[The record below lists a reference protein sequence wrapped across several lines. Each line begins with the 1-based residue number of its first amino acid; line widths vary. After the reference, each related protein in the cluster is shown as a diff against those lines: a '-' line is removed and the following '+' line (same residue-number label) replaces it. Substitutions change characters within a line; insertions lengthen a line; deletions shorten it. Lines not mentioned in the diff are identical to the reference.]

1 MKHFSF
7 LKPLLLLPLLL
18 ATWGARAQTLLQK
31 QSFENGEAV
40 NYTATVLPQDNNVSC
55 PGNAYCSTSTGTIQK
70 YNQYFQR
77 VTEPGTTSPP
87 NTLPTT
93 QASGT
98 TSDVWP
104 SKPMVAGSG
113 IGLNLDGTYFWA
125 AEGTQGGNGTY
136 RAPGSVKL
144 NTLNV
149 TGQTNLQVVVALMSP
164 RYDAGVNNG
173 AYRTTDTVQ
182 VQVRLNGVGAWR
194 TIGRFF
200 TDLATGGTTGNLR
213 RTIGNSSNPLYI
225 TDVMRDFTFDV
236 GSSANT
242 METRVVVSTSG
253 TSREVAFDN
262 IRVFGTAASG
272 AAPVVAGIESTQLPY
287 NEGAPATVITSTIT
301 VSDNDSPTLS
311 GAKVE
316 FTSGFDS
323 SEDMLIF
330 VNQNSI
336 TGAYNTGTGVLTLT
350 GTATVAAYQAA
361 LRSVR
366 YQNVDATNATAGN
379 RVVSIAVT
387 DPTNLTSS
395 PVTRTIAVTTV
406 LDAASNL
413 PYTDD
418 LETNGEGTRYA
429 SNTYVAANG
438 SAWLRT
444 NVNPYSEAVTA
455 TTFSSIS
462 GSYYWYG
469 TATSNSL
476 NPSTPKLGVFT
487 TKQVNTNGYVNLKFT
502 VRLGATNTGGT
513 AAGNARNA
521 TWTTSEYFKLYYRTA
536 GSSTWTPF
544 GSFRGTST
552 GALGVSP
559 GVLRQDTDPTASTGV
574 PTGTALSPT
583 MADFDFTLPSS
594 LNGQT
599 LDFQL
604 VLNSGDIINDFAFD
618 NIRVTG
624 TRVVAP
630 TVTTAVT
637 TNITATSAVL
647 GGNVTADGG
656 AAVTSRGVLYSSTN
670 TTPAIGSS
678 GVTQDANGSGT
689 GSYSETI
696 SGLTPATTYY
706 VRAYAI
712 NSIGTSYGTVVSFST
727 AAAVPTVTT
736 ATPASIT
743 GTSAVLGGNVTATGG
758 ASITDRG
765 VVYVQG
771 TGTPTISNTKV
782 TIGTNTGAGAFS
794 QTITGLPGNTTYTV
808 RAYATNTAGTA
819 YGDSQTFTTLNNPPT
834 ANPDAVTVSEDSGP
848 TAVEVLA
855 NDTSTPDL
863 GETLTVTAVTQ
874 PASGTVAL
882 ASGVVSFTPS
892 PNFTGTTTFDYTIS
906 DGNGGT
912 ATATVTVTVTPVNDA
927 PVVTTTIGA
936 TIFTQ
941 SPGSVTVDNGLTVAD
956 VDNTTLSSATV
967 RISGG
972 FVSSQDLLSATLGN
986 GVSSIYTFATGTL
999 ELSGTATVAQYQ
1011 AILRSVA
1018 YRNSAAVP
1026 NTATRTV
1033 SFVVNDG
1040 RLSSAPATKDIT
1052 FAATTTVVSIERAG
1066 ASPTNASTVAYTV
1079 TFANAVA
1086 GLSTSN
1092 FTVISTNLMGASVA
1106 AVTGSGASYTVTVN
1120 TGTLSPGTTGSVQL
1134 QFQNNTGISPV
1145 VTNPGLTS
1153 PAYLIDRDGPTTTIS
1168 STAGPSGGSTGTA
1181 PIPFAVMFSESVTGF
1196 TASDIA
1202 LTNGTVTSGTFSGS
1216 GTSYTFRVTPA
1227 ASGLVTVSVPANAA
1241 TDAAGNGNAAAA
1253 PFSLTYTQPITVA
1266 PVITAPVNNSTVN
1279 TLTPTYQGTAP
1290 AGSIVTV
1297 YVDNASIGTTTATG
1311 GSFSLT
1317 QPTALSEA
1325 PHRVYATAQLSGQ
1338 AVSDNSAPVAFTVQV
1353 IPTTTVVYRLHAG
1366 GPAVNTSLGQF
1377 AADQYFSPSRTG
1389 ANSGPIAGTT
1399 DDALYQTERFEGA
1412 FGYSL
1417 RVPNGT
1423 YQVVLHFAELYWTQP
1438 GQRIFD
1444 VRAENQLVLDNYD
1457 ILRKVAPFTATT
1469 ETFTVVVTDGVLNLD
1484 LSALQ
1489 SDGGRDAAK
1498 LSALEVLSRSSGPN
1512 QAPVIANQSFSVA
1525 EGSVAGTLV
1534 GTVVASDPDAGQTL
1548 SYALTAGNTDG
1559 AFTFVGNQLQV
1570 ANAAAVRTAAS
1581 PFSLTVRVTD
1591 NGNPALSTTATVTV
1605 TVTPSMQVL
1614 YRLNAGGPAVNT
1626 SLGQFAADQFF
1637 SSSRTGANSGPIA
1650 GTTDDAL
1657 YQTERFE
1664 GAFGYSLRVPNGTYQ
1679 VILHFAELY
1688 WTQPGQR
1695 IFDVRAENQLVLDNY
1710 DILRKVAPFTA
1721 TTETF
1726 SVVVTDGVL
1735 NLDLSAYESDGG
1747 RDAAKLS
1754 ALEVLSPTSRAS
1766 TTLAA
1771 NAVLAT
1777 ATRGHLAARLEA
1789 APNPFADQVRV
1800 GFQLPRAEAYTL
1812 TVYDLAG
1819 RMLTQQDGGPVAAGE
1834 RQEVSLSLGAYPVG
1848 VYLVRLTTASGTQ
1861 QVRVV
1866 RH

>member
-1 MKHFSF
+1 M
-7 LKPLLLLPLLL
+7 KPLLLLPLLL
-18 ATWGARAQTLLQK
+18 AAWGTRAQTLLQK

-40 NYTATVLPQDNNVSC
+40 NYTANVLLQDNNVNC
-55 PGNAYCSTSTGTIQK
+55 PGNAYCTTSTGTIQK

-93 QASGT
+93 QASGIM
-98 TSDVWP
+98 SDVWP
-104 SKPMVAGSG
+104 SKPLVAGSG
-113 IGLNLDGTYFWA
+113 IGLNLDGAYFWA
-125 AEGTQGGNGTY
+125 AEGTQGGNNTY
-136 RAPGSVKL
+136 RAPGSVRL

-149 TGQTNLQVVVALMSP
+149 AGQANLQVVVALMAP
-164 RYDAGVNNG
+164 RYDAGGNNG

-182 VQVRLNGVGAWR
+182 VQVRLNGAGAWR

-200 TDLATGGTTGNLR
+200 TDLATGGSTGNLR
-213 RTIGNSSNPLYI
+213 RTIGNSSNPQYI

-242 METRVVVSTSG
+242 MDTRVVVSTSG

-262 IRVFGTAASG
+262 IRVYGTAASG
-272 AAPVVAGIESTQLPY
+272 TPPVVANIESTPLAY
-287 NEGAPATVITSTIT
+287 SEGAPATAITNTIT

-311 GAKVE
+311 SAKVE
-316 FTSGFDS
+316 FASGFDS
-323 SEDMLIF
+323 SEDRLIF
-330 VNQNSI
+330 ITQDGI
-336 TGAYNTGTGVLTLT
+336 TGSYNTGTGVLTLL
-350 GTATVAAYQAA
+350 GTAPLATYQAA

-366 YQNVDATNATAGN
+366 YQNVDAISASAGN
-379 RVVSIAVT
+379 RVVSISVT

-395 PVTRTIAVTTV
+395 PVTRTIAVTTA

-444 NVNPYSEAVTA
+444 NVNPYSEPVTA
-455 TTFSSIS
+455 TTFSNIS

-469 TATSNSL
+469 TVTNNSL
-476 NPSTPKLGVFT
+476 NPSTPRLGVFT
-487 TKQVNTNGYVNLKFT
+487 TKQVNTSGYVNLKFT
-502 VRLGATNTGGT
+502 VRLGATNTGGA

-521 TWTTSEYFKLYYRTA
+521 TWITSEYFKLYYRTA

-552 GALGVSP
+552 GSLGVSP
-559 GVLRQDTDPTASTGV
+559 GVLRQDTDPNASTGV
-574 PTGTALSPT
+574 PTGTALSPAMT
-583 MADFDFTLPSS
+583 DFEFTLPSS
-594 LNGQT
+594 LNGQI
-599 LDFQL
+599 LEFQM
-604 VLNSGDIINDFAFD
+604 VLNSGDITNDFAFD

-624 TRVVAP
+624 TQVVAP
-630 TVTTAVT
+630 SVM
-637 TNITATSAVL
+637 TATAALITSTSATL
-647 GGNVTADGG
+647 GGNVTSDGNT
-656 AAVTSRGVLYSSTN
+656 ALTDRGVVYSSTN
-670 TTPAIGSS
+670 TTPTIADTKITIGAAPFAT
-678 GVTQDANGSGT
+678 GTYNQPVTNLAPGT
-689 GSYSETI
+689 I
-696 SGLTPATTYY
+696 YY
-706 VRAYAI
+706 VRAYAT

-727 AAAVPTVTT
+727 AATVPAVTT
-736 ATPASIT
+736 DTPASIT

-771 TGTPTISNTKV
+771 AATPTISNTKV
-782 TIGTNTGAGAFS
+782 TIGTNAGTGSFS
-794 QTITGLPGNTTYTV
+794 QAITGLPGNTTYTV
-808 RAYATNTAGTA
+808 RAYATNSAGTA
-819 YGDSQTFTTLNNPPT
+819 YGASQTFTTLNNPPT

-848 TAVEVLA
+848 TVVNVLL
-855 NDTSTPDL
+855 NDTSAPDL
-863 GETLTVTAVTQ
+863 NETLTVTTVTQ
-874 PASGTVAL
+874 PANGTATLTSGI
-882 ASGVVSFTPS
+882 VSFTPS
-892 PNFTGTTTFDYTIS
+892 ANFTGTTTFDYTIS

-927 PVVTTTIGA
+927 PVVTTTAGSTAFTPGA
-936 TIFTQ
+936 GGVVI
-941 SPGSVTVDNGLTVAD
+941 DNGLTVAD

-967 RISGG
+967 SISSG
-972 FVSSQDLLSATLGN
+972 FVSSQDVLSVTPSN
-986 GVSSIYTFATGTL
+986 GVAGTYTFATGILALT
-999 ELSGTATVAQYQ
+999 GTATVAQYQ
-1011 AILRSVA
+1011 AILRSA
-1018 YRNSAAVP
+1018 TYRNSSAAP

-1040 RLSSAPATKDIT
+1040 ALTSTAATKNIT

-1079 TFANAVA
+1079 TFASTVT
-1086 GLSTSN
+1086 GVSTSN
-1092 FTVISTNLMGASVA
+1092 FLASSTNLTGTAVASVA
-1106 AVTGSGASYTVTVN
+1106 GSGASYTVTVT
-1120 TGTLSPGTTGSVQL
+1120 TGILSPGTTGSVQL
-1134 QFQNNTGISPV
+1134 QFQNSTGISPV

-1153 PAYLIDRDGPTTTIS
+1153 LAYSIDRDGPTTAIS
-1168 STAGPSGGSTGTA
+1168 STAGPSGSSTGTV
-1181 PIPFAVMFSESVTGF
+1181 PIPFAVTFSESVTGF
-1196 TASDIA
+1196 TATDITV
-1202 LTNGTVTSGTFSGS
+1202 TNGAVTSNAVSGS
-1216 GTSYTFRVTPA
+1216 GTTYTFSVTPT
-1227 ASGLVTVSVPANAA
+1227 ASGLVTVNVPANGAQ
-1241 TDAAGNGNAAAA
+1241 DAAGNGNVAAA
-1253 PFSLTYTQPITVA
+1253 PFSITYAQPLTAA
-1266 PVITAPVNNSTVN
+1266 PVITTPANNSTVS
-1279 TLTPTYQGTAP
+1279 TRTPTYQGTAP
-1290 AGSIVTV
+1290 AGSLVTV
-1297 YVDNASIGTTTATG
+1297 YVDNTNIGTTTATG
-1311 GSFSLT
+1311 GSFSLL
-1317 QPTALSEA
+1317 QPTELSGGL
-1325 PHRVYATAQLSGQ
+1325 HSVYATAQLSGLV
-1338 AVSDNSAPVAFTVQV
+1338 VSNNSATITFTVDV
-1353 IPTTTVVYRLHAG
+1353 APTTTSLYRLHAG
-1366 GPAVNTSLGQF
+1366 GGALNTSLGQF

-1438 GQRIFD
+1438 GQRLFD

-1457 ILRKVAPFTATT
+1457 ILKKVAPFTATT
-1469 ETFTVVVTDGVLNLD
+1469 ETFSVVVTDGVLNLD

-1512 QAPVIANQSFSVA
+1512 QPPVLANQSFSVV
-1525 EGSVAGTLV
+1525 EGSAAGTLV
-1534 GTVVASDPDAGQTL
+1534 GTVVASDPDAGQRLTY
-1548 SYALTAGNTDG
+1548 SLTAGNTDG

-1570 ANAAAVRTAAS
+1570 ANAAAVRSATS
-1581 PFSLTVRVTD
+1581 PFTLSVRVTD
-1591 NGNPALSTTATVTV
+1591 DGQPALSATATVTV
-1605 TVTPSMQVL
+1605 NVTPGMQVL
-1614 YRLNAGGPAVNT
+1614 YRLHAGGPAVNT
-1626 SLGQFAADQFF
+1626 SLGSFTADQYF
-1637 SSSRTGANSGPIA
+1637 SPSRTGANSGPIA

-1679 VILHFAELY
+1679 VVVHFAELY

-1710 DILRKVAPFTA
+1710 DILKKVAPFTA

-1735 NLDLSAYESDGG
+1735 NLDLSALESDGG

-1754 ALEVLSPTSRAS
+1754 ALEVLAPSSRAS
-1766 TTLAA
+1766 TSLAS

-1777 ATRGHLAARLEA
+1777 TASSRLAARLEA
-1789 APNPFADQVRV
+1789 APNPSADLVRV
-1800 GFQLPRAEAYTL
+1800 SFQLPSAEAYTL
-1812 TVYDLAG
+1812 AVYDLTG
-1819 RMLTQQDGGPVAAGE
+1819 RTLSQQGGQPVAAGE
-1834 RQEVSLSLGAYPVG
+1834 RQQVRLSLGAYPVG

-1861 QVRVV
+1861 QVRLVKQ
-1866 RH
+1866 